1 MEKNEQKR
9 TEIAK
14 ERVLKALEKSLGI
27 VTTALKMAELSRTSY
42 YQWLKEDDEFAA
54 QVKEIENIEKDFIRS
69 KYYECIKDK
78 VPSVIVHAAKTQ
90 LGLSEKQQIDITTQG
105 DKINKIEIEFVSIK
119 DKDE

>member
-1 MEKNEQKR
+1 MEQNR
-9 TEIAK
+9 TKIAK
-14 ERVLKALEKSLGI
+14 ERMLKALEKSLGI
-27 VTTALKMAELSRTSY
+27 VTTALKMADLSRTNY
-42 YQWLKEDDEFAA
+42 YKWLEEDAEFAKKT
-54 QVKEIENIEKDFIRS
+54 KEVENIEKDFIRS